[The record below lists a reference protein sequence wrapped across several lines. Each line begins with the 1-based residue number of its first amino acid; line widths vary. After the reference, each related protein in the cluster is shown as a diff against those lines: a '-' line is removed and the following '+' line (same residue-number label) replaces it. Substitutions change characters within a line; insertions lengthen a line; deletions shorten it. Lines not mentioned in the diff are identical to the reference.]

1 MKQVVA
7 IIKPFKLDDVRES
20 LSEIGV
26 QGLTVSEVKGF
37 GRQKGHTELYRGAE
51 YVVDFLPKLKL
62 EIAVDDGI
70 VEQVVEAI
78 TKGANTGKIGD
89 GKIFV
94 YPLEQVIRIRTGE
107 TGSDAREASG
117 AVIMENEIFQ
127 LQYAMDTFYFLICGA
142 LVMWMAAGFSMLEAG
157 LVRAKNT
164 TEILT
169 KNVML
174 FSIACISY
182 LVVGYDIMY
191 GGGVFLSGIAGGDTL
206 VADALTASQE
216 AGFEGGSVYSAASDF
231 FFQVVFVATAMSIVS
246 GAVAER
252 MKLWAF
258 AAFAV
263 VLTAFIYPMEGAW
276 TWGGADVFGMYN
288 LGDLGFS
295 DFAGSGI
302 VHMAGAAAALAGVIL
317 LGARKGKY
325 GPNGEVRPIPGANM
339 PLATLGT
346 FILWMG
352 WFGFNGGSV
361 LKLGDMASANAVA
374 MVFLNTNTAAAG
386 GALAALLVA
395 KLAFGKADLTM
406 ILNGAL
412 AGLVAITA
420 GPDTPTPLMA
430 TIIGAIG
437 GVIVVFSIVFFDKIK
452 IDDPVGAIS
461 VHGVVGLWGLL
472 AVPLT
477 NDGASFSGQI
487 IGAATIFIWV
497 FVTSFIVWSI
507 LKMVMGIRVSDEEEY
522 EGVDIVECGV
532 EAYPEFTSSGK

>member
-1 MKQVVA
+1 
-7 IIKPFKLDDVRES
+7 
-20 LSEIGV
+20 
-26 QGLTVSEVKGF
+26 
-37 GRQKGHTELYRGAE
+37 
-51 YVVDFLPKLKL
+51 
-62 EIAVDDGI
+62 
-70 VEQVVEAI
+70 
-78 TKGANTGKIGD
+78 
-89 GKIFV
+89 
-94 YPLEQVIRIRTGE
+94 
-107 TGSDAREASG
+107 
-117 AVIMENEIFQ
+117 MEDQIFQ
-127 LQYAMDTFYFLICGA
+127 LQYAMDTFYFLVCGA

-174 FSIACISY
+174 FAIASTSY

-191 GGGVFLSGIAGGDTL
+191 GGGLFLTGIDGGDTL
-206 VADALTASQE
+206 VADALAASAE
-216 AGFEGGSVYSAASDF
+216 AGFDGGSVYSGASDF

-252 MKLWAF
+252 MKLSAF
-258 AAFAV
+258 AFFAIV
-263 VLTAFIYPMEGAW
+263 MTAFIYPMSGAW
-276 TWGGADVFGMYN
+276 TWGGASVFG
-288 LGDLGFS
+288 LFSLSDDFGFL

-317 LGARKGKY
+317 LGSRKGKY
-325 GPNGEVRPIPGANM
+325 GANGEVKPIPGANL

-361 LKLGDMASANAVA
+361 LKLGDIASSNAVA
-374 MVFLNTNTAAAG
+374 MVFLNTNAAAAG
-386 GALAALLVA
+386 GVLGALIISKVL
-395 KLAFGKADLTM
+395 FNKADLTM

-420 GPDTPTPLMA
+420 GPDTPTPVLA
-430 TIIGAIG
+430 TLIGAVG
-437 GVIVVFSIVFFDKIK
+437 GVLVVFSIIMMDKFK

-477 NDGASFSGQI
+477 NNDASFIGQI
-487 IGAATIFIWV
+487 VGAATIFVWV
-497 FVTSFIVWSI
+497 FGASFITWLV
-507 LKMVMGIRVSDEEEY
+507 LKKVMGIRVSEEE
-522 EGVDIVECGV
+522 EAAGVDISECGM
-532 EAYPEFTSSGK
+532 EAYPEFTDR